1 MDLNIKVEQFESATD
16 NGDNTV
22 TLKKIDMVKFMED
35 ILQDEKLNEFLN
47 HSDIKDMFAHRIGT
61 EGLLTSFTK
70 EEVCEKLT
78 WDFIKEYFLDHMNTE
93 DILNK
98 IGWETVK
105 DHFAD
110 DISGVSSDAE
120 DSDEPSLLDSAE

>member
-1 MDLNIKVEQFESATD
+1 MDLTIKCDQFESATD
-16 NGDNTV
+16 NGDGSV
-22 TLKKIDMVKFMED
+22 TLKNIVMVKFMED

-47 HSDIKDMFAHRIGT
+47 HGDIKDMFAHRIGT

-78 WDFIKEYFLDHMNTE
+78 WEYISKYFLDHMNTQE
-93 DILNK
+93 ILNH

-110 DISGVSSDAE
+110 DISGSTSEDEESDG
-120 DSDEPSLLDSAE
+120 PSLLDSAE